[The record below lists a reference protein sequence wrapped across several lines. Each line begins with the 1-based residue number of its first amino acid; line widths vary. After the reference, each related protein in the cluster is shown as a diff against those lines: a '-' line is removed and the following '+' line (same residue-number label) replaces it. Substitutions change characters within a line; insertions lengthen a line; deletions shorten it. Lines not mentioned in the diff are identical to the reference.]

1 MPRTFAAST
10 LVRCSTVDGRFLR
23 WERWNSCSWILK
35 SPLSGRRAGAIGT
48 IGYRSSTVVLGCGL
62 HQERSARELLKCR
75 LECAKR
81 RGAHSRSKFSTSAA
95 GSICSAVQV
104 LRCLCPIEPLAQSDL
119 HFQSLVSCGIYLSA
133 KILAFVIF
141 GSLTFVEPLLPSY
154 FFRVRVRPTVSK

>member
-62 HQERSARELLKCR
+62 HQERSALGD
-75 LECAKR
+75 
-81 RGAHSRSKFSTSAA
+81 GARIRSSSKFSTSAA

-104 LRCLCPIEPLAQSDL
+104 LRCLWPIEPLAQSDL
-119 HFQSLVSCGIYLSA
+119 HFQSLVSCGIYPSA

-141 GSLTFVEPLLPSY
+141 GSLIFVELLLTSY